1 MCMVAIYQFWWS
13 KIILSEQI
21 SKLCEY
27 CSPCTGYRRPMY
39 MGALVLQTRGQPS
52 LLDWSS
58 LKYENNINAHY
69 VGNIFLHNMYINIL
83 CNLFCQN
90 ISYIF
95 NSLMSRFRIRNPHI
109 CVVKQHTSY
118 KYIIDSLTS
127 IFHKFTYLCGSNC
140 LLLYCGKDCS
150 PASPPSSICIN
161 YNLFLTAKIVHQLN

>member
-1 MCMVAIYQFWWS
+1 
-13 KIILSEQI
+13 
-21 SKLCEY
+21 
-27 CSPCTGYRRPMY
+27 
-39 MGALVLQTRGQPS
+39 
-52 LLDWSS
+52 
-58 LKYENNINAHY
+58 
-69 VGNIFLHNMYINIL
+69 MYINIL

-161 YNLFLTAKIVHQLN
+161 YNLFLTAKIVHELKWWFFMILIYILSGDAVLLWQVERWHTICQEYSCLTGALKRLSFAEFFCNRLKL